1 LRIEGTKCQHVET
14 RNTVSIRRS
23 YASNMYQNRNEAKIQ
38 KNVRLKNTLFSNIN
52 YQILDQDNH
61 IENIV
66 LTNKMAEN
74 DVNNSSS
81 LDDERMESYEQQ
93 NVDETSSEDS
103 GTNEIP
109 GNRNSRNQNNS
120 TQNRQSTYLDERITV
135 PETEGDG
142 FSFRKLWAFTGP
154 GFLMSIAYLDPG
166 NIESDLQS
174 GATAQYKLLWVL
186 MWATF
191 LGLLMQ
197 RLAARLG
204 VVTGQHLA
212 EVCHRRY
219 KKVPRILLWLMIE
232 IAIIGSD
239 MQEVIGTALAIYLLS
254 NKVIPLWGGVLIT
267 IADTFTFLGLDKY
280 GLRKLELF
288 FCILISVMA
297 FSFGYEYVVVSP
309 DQAEVVKGIVV
320 PWCSNCGNKEV
331 LQAVGVIGAV
341 IMPHNL
347 YLHSA
352 LVKSRDID
360 RTNKRSVKEANF
372 YYFIESAIALFVS
385 LLINV
390 FVVSVFAAG
399 LYGKTNDDVYNI
411 CEKANNR

>member
-1 LRIEGTKCQHVET
+1 MQRKYDIKRQGNVIVKSSFRNITYRPLNSKNHYIDKIEDIDT
-14 RNTVSIRRS
+14 
-23 YASNMYQNRNEAKIQ
+23 MNE
-38 KNVRLKNTLFSNIN
+38 
-52 YQILDQDNH
+52 
-61 IENIV
+61 
-66 LTNKMAEN
+66 
-74 DVNNSSS
+74 NN
-81 LDDERMESYEQQ
+81 
-93 NVDETSSEDS
+93 NEDS
-103 GTNEIP
+103 SRRGTNEDDLYQNSDYTSSDESRTNEFDE
-109 GNRNSRNQNNS
+109 NRDTLTRLNSQ
-120 TQNRQSTYLDERITV
+120 QNRPSTYLDERITV
-135 PETEGDG
+135 PETEGEG

-212 EVCHRRY
+212 EVCYRRY
-219 KKVPRILLWLMIE
+219 RKVPRIVLWIMIE

-239 MQEVIGTALAIYLLS
+239 MQEVIGTALALYILS
-254 NKVIPLWGGVLIT
+254 NKTIPLWGGVLIT

-288 FCILISVMA
+288 FCLLISTMA
-297 FSFGYEYVVVSP
+297 FAFGYEYVKMSP
-309 DQAEVVKGIVV
+309 DQKEVTIGIVY
-320 PWCSNCGNKEV
+320 PWCQDCGNKEL

-352 LVKSRDID
+352 LVKSRDVD
-360 RTNKRSVKEANF
+360 RTNKRQVKEANL

-385 LLINV
+385 LIINI
-390 FVVSVFAAG
+390 FVVAVFGAG
-399 LYGKTNDDVYNI
+399 LYKKTNNEVYEI
-411 CEKANNR
+411 CAASNNRYLLIFIK